1 MALVATIGGAD
12 SNSYLTLDNVLAADG
27 TTVIATGANEYFA
40 ESLHATAW
48 TSASEPDK
56 GKALVSAT
64 RFIDAKFRFKGIK
77 TDQDQAL
84 AFPRYGVT
92 NLDGYAYDNDELPKR
107 LKDATAELALSL
119 LAGGISAFSDP
130 STGIRKVKAGAVE
143 VEFDKEDRVETIT
156 DDVSALLSHL
166 VENELNSGFRQVPL
180 FRT

>member
-1 MALVATIGGAD
+1 MAVVATIGGET
-12 SNSYLTLDNVLAADG
+12 SNSYLTLDNVLDNDG
-27 TTVIATGANEYFA
+27 TVIAMGANEYFVDA
-40 ESLHATAW
+40 LHATAW
-48 TSASEPDK
+48 TSASEEDK

-64 RFIDAKFRFKGIK
+64 RFIDAKFVFKGVK

-84 AFPRYGVT
+84 SFPRYGVT
-92 NLDGYAYDNDELPKR
+92 NLDGYSYLNTELPQR

-143 VEFDKEDRVETIT
+143 VEFDKDDRVETIT

-166 VENELNSGFRQVPL
+166 VKNSLNSGFKQVFL
-180 FRT
+180 SRT